1 MGPETGDVPTK
12 LEKKVELDGLIEKKK
27 SEYLSLLQNTQRSQ
41 ETESGNTENLDNRK
55 YELALVYNERGQMH
69 YRMIEFDKAVDDY
82 TEAIHY
88 CDKLAAAY
96 FNRGTIRYR
105 MGCFDV
111 ALPDMEKAVSLEP
124 DNNEFQLGLQETKA
138 QL

>member
-1 MGPETGDVPTK
+1 MGPETGDFPTK
-12 LEKKVELDGLIEKKK
+12 LEKKVELDDLIEKKK
-27 SEYLSLLQNTQRSQ
+27 SAYLRQLQNEQSSQ
-41 ETESGNTENLDNRK
+41 ETEPGNAENLENSK
-55 YELALVYNERGQMH
+55 YELALAYNERGQMH
-69 YRMIEFDKAVDDY
+69 YRMIEFDKAVEDY

-111 ALPDMEKAVSLEP
+111 ALPDMEKAVSMEP
-124 DNNEFQLGLQETKA
+124 DNKEFLLGLQETKA